1 MDRHRGARVGTDSDE
16 VISKVHTYCSLCGV
30 GCPSVITVEGSR
42 VVSLRADDDHPLG
55 GLTCAKGKAAPE
67 IHDHPHRVN
76 HPLKRTNPKGAS
88 DPGWE
93 RCSWD
98 EALDL
103 VAERLT
109 AVRADSGAEAVV
121 FTKGTSG
128 GTGMLPS
135 APWIERLARS
145 FGTPNMMNND
155 HICNWARDGATY
167 YTFGTYGLP
176 APDVERSNCILVW
189 GANPSATVIN
199 LASAI
204 ATARAR
210 GARLVVVDPRRTGL
224 ANKADLL
231 LQVRPGTDGALA
243 LAFIHVLISNGWFDD
258 GFVRTWTNAPFLV
271 RTDTGRLLRSD
282 QLATQLDGFE
292 VGNVALHRSSGRL
305 VRYTPGGGYD
315 DPPGDLALRGAVD
328 VDLVDG
334 SRVTCRPVFDMLAD
348 LAERCGPPIASEITG
363 VPEPT
368 IHEAVRLMVDNRP
381 VSHHAWNGIVLHS
394 NGTQTARAIEVFYAL
409 LGDWDRPGG
418 NVERSGR
425 LTRPIAEA
433 VPIPEEIAAKRLGI
447 DTRPLGPPSVPG
459 DVASFDFYTAVLD
472 GQPYQVRALVSFGS
486 NTILNS
492 GDPLRGRAVFE
503 QLEFFVAVEL
513 FHTPTT
519 RYADVVLPAA
529 SFLEKEDFAI
539 NRTGYAVRRRRA
551 VAPLYERRS
560 DIQIVFDLASR
571 LGLEHD
577 FADGD
582 IEAAFDEVLGPTG
595 VSWDGLLDHAAGVAV
610 FPPPTYEKHASPSAG
625 GGSTGFPTPSR
636 KVELFV
642 DRFAALGHAPL
653 PEYEEPAQSPR
664 RTPEL
669 AREYPL
675 VLTDAKRPR
684 WLHSQ
689 HRGLESLRRRNPDPG
704 FEIHP
709 ETAARFGVAN
719 GDWMYVETPVARIRV
734 RATVT
739 PTIAEGVV
747 CGTHGWW
754 ERCEPTGSDALDPF
768 SERGA
773 NINLLVTNDLRDPI
787 GGGVSHRSSLCR
799 VRPAPDGGG

>member
-1 MDRHRGARVGTDSDE
+1 VTDPAE
-16 VISKVHTYCSLCGV
+16 ATRKVRTYCSLCGV
-30 GCPSVITVEGSR
+30 GCPSVITVAGNDI
-42 VVSLRADDDHPLG
+42 VSLRADDEHPLG
-55 GLTCAKGKAAPE
+55 GLTCAKGKSSPE

-76 HPLKRTNPKGAS
+76 HPLKRTNPKTAAE
-88 DPGWE
+88 PGWE

-103 VAERLT
+103 ISEHLIAI
-109 AVRADSGAEAVV
+109 RADSGAEAVV

-135 APWIERLARS
+135 APWIDRLARS
-145 FGTPNMMNND
+145 FGSPNMMDNE

-167 YTFGTYGLP
+167 YTFGRYGLP
-176 APDVERSNCILVW
+176 RPDVEHSGCILVW
-189 GANPSATVIN
+189 GANPSATVID

-210 GARLVVVDPRRTGL
+210 GARLIVVDPRRTGL
-224 ANKADLL
+224 ANKADLV

-243 LAFIHVLISNGWFDD
+243 LAFTHVLIVKGWFDE
-258 GFVRTWTNAPFLV
+258 GFVRRWTNAPFLV
-271 RTDTGRLLRSD
+271 RTDTGRLLLWEELVTD
-282 QLATQLDGFE
+282 HHPGEA
-292 VGNVALHRSSGRL
+292 GNVAWHRSSGRL
-305 VRYTPGGGYD
+305 IRYTPEGGYD
-315 DPPGDLALRGAVD
+315 GTEADDLELRDAVD
-328 VDLVDG
+328 VELVDG
-334 SRVTCRPVFDMLAD
+334 RRITCRPVFDLLAD
-348 LAERCGPPIASEITG
+348 LAARHAPPIASEITG

-368 IHEAVRLMVDNRP
+368 IHEAVQLIVENRP

-409 LGDWDRPGG
+409 LGDWDRAGG
-418 NVERSGR
+418 NVERAGP
-425 LTRPIAEA
+425 LTAPIAEA
-433 VPIPEEIAAKRLGI
+433 VPLPDEVAAMRLGV
-447 DTRPLGPPSVPG
+447 DTRPLGPPVVPG
-459 DVASFDFYTAVLD
+459 DVASFDFYTAVLE
-472 GQPYQVRALVSFGS
+472 GEPYRARALVSFGS
-486 NTILNS
+486 NTILLS
-492 GDPLRGRAVFE
+492 GDALRGRTVFE

-519 RYADVVLPAA
+519 RYADVILPAA

-539 NRTGYAVRRRRA
+539 NRTGFAVRRIGA
-551 VAPLYERRS
+551 VDPLYERRS
-560 DIQIVFDLASR
+560 DIQVVFDLAVR
-571 LGLEHD
+571 LGVAHD
-577 FADGD
+577 FANGD
-582 IEAAFDEVLGPTG
+582 IEAAYDEVLRPTG
-595 VSWDGLLDHAAGVAV
+595 VSWDGLLDLPAGVEV
-610 FPPPTYEKHASPSAG
+610 VPPRVYEKYAAPGEG
-625 GGSTGFPTPSR
+625 GCPVGFATPSR

-689 HRGLESLRRRNPDPG
+689 HRGVASFRRKDVDPR
-704 FEIHP
+704 FEVHP

-719 GDWMYVETPVARIRV
+719 GDWMDVETPVARIRV
-734 RATVT
+734 RASIT
-739 PTIAEGVV
+739 PSIVPGVI
-747 CGTHGWW
+747 CGNHGWW
-754 ERCEPTGSDALDPF
+754 ESCEETGSELLDPF

-773 NINLLVTNDLRDPI
+773 NINLLVTNELRDPI
-787 GGGVSHRSSLCR
+787 GGGVAHRSSLCR
-799 VRPAPDGGG
+799 IRPVSDGG

>member
-1 MDRHRGARVGTDSDE
+1 
-16 VISKVHTYCSLCGV
+16 
-30 GCPSVITVEGSR
+30 VITVEGTR
-42 VVSLRADDDHPLG
+42 VVSLRADVDHPLG

-76 HPLKRTNPKGAS
+76 HPLRRTSPKTAS

-109 AVRADSGAEAVV
+109 AIRSDSGAEAVV

-135 APWIERLARS
+135 APWIDRLARS
-145 FGTPNMMNND
+145 FGTPNMMDNE

-176 APDVERSNCILVW
+176 RPEVEHSNCILIW
-189 GANPSATVIN
+189 GANPSATVID

-224 ANKADLL
+224 ANKADLV

-243 LAFIHVLISNGWFDD
+243 LAFTHVLIANGWFDD
-258 GFVRTWTNAPFLV
+258 AFVRAWTNAPFLV
-271 RTDTGRLLRSD
+271 RTDTGRLLRAD
-282 QLATQLDGFE
+282 ELATDVHAAE
-292 VGNVALHRSSGRL
+292 VGNVAWHRSRGRP
-305 VRYTPGGGYD
+305 VPYSPAHGYD

-328 VDLVDG
+328 VDLADG
-334 SRVTCRPVFDMLAD
+334 SRVTCRPVFDL
-348 LAERCGPPIASEITG
+348 LAELAGRFAPPVASEITG
-363 VPEPT
+363 VPVPM
-368 IHEAVRLMVDNRP
+368 IREAVRLMVDNRP

-394 NGTQTARAIEVFYAL
+394 NGTQAARAIEVFYAL

-418 NVERSGR
+418 NVRRSGPS
-425 LTRPIAEA
+425 TGPIAETVPLPDA
-433 VPIPEEIAAKRLGI
+433 VAAKRLGI
-447 DTRPLGPPSVPG
+447 DTRPLGPPAVPG
-459 DVASFDFYTAVLD
+459 DVASFDFYTAVLE
-472 GQPYQVRALVSFGS
+472 GNPYRVRALLSFGS
-486 NTILNS
+486 NTILAA

-519 RYADVVLPAA
+519 HYADVVLPAA

-551 VAPLYERRS
+551 VEPLYERRS

-571 LGLEHD
+571 LGLERD
-577 FADGD
+577 FANGD
-582 IEAAFDEVLGPTG
+582 VEAAYDDVLGPTG
-595 VSWDGLLDHAAGVAV
+595 VSWDELLDRTVGVAA
-610 FPPPTYEKHASPSAG
+610 FAPTAYEKHTAPAEDG
-625 GGSTGFPTPSR
+625 AATGFPTPSR

-642 DRFAALGHAPL
+642 DRFAAAGHAPL

-719 GDWMYVETPVARIRV
+719 GDWMDVETPVARIRV
-734 RATVT
+734 RASVT
-739 PTIAEGVV
+739 PSIAPGVV

-754 ERCEPTGSDALDPF
+754 EACEATGSERLDPF
-768 SERGA
+768 GELGA
-773 NINLLVTNDLRDPI
+773 NINLLVTNELRDPI

-799 VRPAPDGGG
+799 IRPVPDDDR

>member
-1 MDRHRGARVGTDSDE
+1 
-16 VISKVHTYCSLCGV
+16 
-30 GCPSVITVEGSR
+30 VITVAGSR

-76 HPLKRTNPKGAS
+76 HPLRRTKPKTAS
-88 DPGWE
+88 DPGWQ

-98 EALDL
+98 EALEL

-109 AVRADSGAEAVV
+109 AIRADSGAEAVV

-135 APWIERLARS
+135 APWINRLARS
-145 FGTPNMMNND
+145 FGTPNMMDNE

-176 APDVERSNCILVW
+176 TPDVAHSNCVLVW
-189 GANPSATVIN
+189 GANPSATVID

-204 ATARAR
+204 AKARAR
-210 GARLVVVDPRRTGL
+210 GARLIVVDPRRTGL
-224 ANKADLL
+224 ANKADLV

-243 LAFIHVLISNGWFDD
+243 LAFTHVLITNSWFDD
-258 GFVRTWTNAPFLV
+258 GFVRAWTNAPFLV
-271 RTDTGRLLRSD
+271 RSDTGRLLR
-282 QLATQLDGFE
+282 LDELTTDFHTAD
-292 VGNVALHRSSGRL
+292 VGNVAWHRSSGRL
-305 VRYTPGGGYD
+305 VPYTPRRGYD
-315 DPPGDLALRGAVD
+315 DPPGDLALRGAVE
-328 VDLVDG
+328 VELVDG

-348 LAERCGPPIASEITG
+348 LAGRFAPPKASEITG
-363 VPEPT
+363 VPEPM
-368 IHEAVRLMVDNRP
+368 IHEAVRLMVENRP

-418 NVERSGR
+418 NVERSGP
-425 LTRPIAEA
+425 LTGPIAEA
-433 VPIPEEIAAKRLGI
+433 VPLPDEVAAKRLGL
-447 DTRPLGPPSVPG
+447 DTRPLGPPAVPG

-472 GQPYQVRALVSFGS
+472 REPYQVRALVSFGS
-486 NTILNS
+486 NTILNA
-492 GDPLRGRAVFE
+492 GDPLRGRAAFE

-519 RYADVVLPAA
+519 HYADVVLPAA
-529 SFLEKEDFAI
+529 SFLEKEDFSV

-551 VAPLYERRS
+551 VEPLYERRS

-577 FADGD
+577 FANGD
-582 IEAAFDEVLGPTG
+582 VEAAYDEVLRPTG
-595 VSWDGLLDHAAGVAV
+595 VSWEGLLDRPAGVAA
-610 FPPPTYEKHASPSAG
+610 FPPPTYEKHAAPTEG
-625 GGSTGFPTPSR
+625 GAPAGFPTPSR

-642 DRFAALGHAPL
+642 DRFAELGHAPL

-689 HRGLESLRRRNPDPG
+689 HRGLESLRRRSPDPS

-719 GDWMYVETPVARIRV
+719 GAWIYVETPLARIRV
-734 RATVT
+734 RASVT
-739 PTIAEGVV
+739 PSIAPGVV

-754 ERCEPTGSDALDPF
+754 EACEATGSEGLDPF
-768 SERGA
+768 SELGA

-799 VRPAPDGGG
+799 IRPMPDRG

>member
-1 MDRHRGARVGTDSDE
+1 
-16 VISKVHTYCSLCGV
+16 
-30 GCPSVITVEGSR
+30 
-42 VVSLRADDDHPLG
+42 
-55 GLTCAKGKAAPE
+55 
-67 IHDHPHRVN
+67 VN
-76 HPLKRTNPKGAS
+76 HPLRRTTPKSTS

-109 AVRADSGAEAVV
+109 AIRADSGAETVV

-135 APWIERLARS
+135 APWIDRLARS
-145 FGTPNMMNND
+145 FGTPNMMDNE

-176 APDVERSNCILVW
+176 APEVEHSNCILVW
-189 GANPSATVIN
+189 GANPSATVID

-204 ATARAR
+204 AKARAR

-224 ANKADLL
+224 ANKADLV

-243 LAFIHVLISNGWFDD
+243 LAFTHILIANGWFDD
-258 GFVRTWTNAPFLV
+258 GFVRAWTNAPFLV
-271 RTDTGRLLRSD
+271 RADTGRLLRSD
-282 QLATQLDGFE
+282 ELAADPRTTGE
-292 VGNVALHRSSGRL
+292 ANVAWHRSSGRL
-305 VRYTPGGGYD
+305 VRHTPGRGYD
-315 DPPGDLALRGAVD
+315 DPPGDLALRGAID
-328 VDLVDG
+328 VELGDG
-334 SRVTCRPVFDMLAD
+334 SRVTCRPVFDLLAD
-348 LAERCGPPIASEITG
+348 LAARFAPPIASDITG
-363 VPEPT
+363 VPEST
-368 IHEAVRLMVDNRP
+368 IHEAVRLMVDHRP

-418 NVERSGR
+418 NVRRSGPS
-425 LTRPIAEA
+425 TGPIAEA
-433 VPIPEEIAAKRLGI
+433 VPLPDEAAAKRLGI
-447 DTRPLGPPSVPG
+447 DTRPLGPPVVPG
-459 DVASFDFYTAVLD
+459 DVASFDFYTSVLE
-472 GQPYQVRALVSFGS
+472 GEPYRVRALVSFGS
-486 NTILNS
+486 NTILLS
-492 GDPLRGRAVFE
+492 GDPLRGRSAFE
-503 QLEFFVAVEL
+503 RLEFFVAVEL

-519 RYADVVLPAA
+519 QYADVVLPAA

-551 VAPLYERRS
+551 VEPLYERRS
-560 DIQIVFDLASR
+560 DIRIVFDLASR
-571 LGLEHD
+571 LGLDHH
-577 FADGD
+577 FAGGD
-582 IEAAFDEVLGPTG
+582 VEAAYDEVLGAAG
-595 VSWDGLLDHAAGVAV
+595 LSWEGLLDDPAGVAV
-610 FPPPTYEKHASPSAG
+610 VPPPTYEMHAEPGEAG
-625 GGSTGFPTPSR
+625 APTGFPTPSR

-642 DRFAALGHAPL
+642 DRFAASGHAPL

-689 HRGLESLRRRNPDPG
+689 HRGLESLRRRSPDPS

-719 GDWMYVETPVARIRV
+719 GDWMDVETPVARIRV
-734 RATVT
+734 RASVT
-739 PTIAEGVV
+739 PSIAPGIV
-747 CGTHGWW
+747 CGNHGWW
-754 ERCEPTGSDALDPF
+754 EGCEATGSEGLDPF

-787 GGGVSHRSSLCR
+787 GGGVSHRSLLCR
-799 VRPAPDGGG
+799 IRPVPDGGHVPASADHAVSIGPIP